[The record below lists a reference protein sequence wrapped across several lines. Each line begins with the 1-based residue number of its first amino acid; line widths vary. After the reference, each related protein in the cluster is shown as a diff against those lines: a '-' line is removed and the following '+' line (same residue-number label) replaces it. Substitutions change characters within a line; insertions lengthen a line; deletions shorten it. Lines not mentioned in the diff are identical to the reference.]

1 MEFTFKNKN
10 TFWMQ
15 KDMTVLTGTRL
26 HFYDLFWMSVYLN
39 IPTTVDD
46 AWLLYTRNFFLVHP
60 CWLLQNSNFDFFRA
74 FLFFILS
81 NPGRYN
87 IISERDKWQS
97 GERVVRIFNICS
109 RDLTLNLI
117 KKSWYLL
124 KVVVQYHIKVVSSPI
139 RNLIKIGVSCY
150 QIAS

>member
-1 MEFTFKNKN
+1 MQPIDFDSWSYLQSWDNLPLYVFVWYLFSLRHWYMEFTFKNKN

-15 KDMTVLTGTRL
+15 KDMTLLTGTRL

-60 CWLLQNSNFDFFRA
+60 CWLLQKSNFDFFRA
-74 FLFFILS
+74 FLFLYCQ

-87 IISERDKWQS
+87 VISEKIN
-97 GERVVRIFNICS
+97 G
-109 RDLTLNLI
+109 NLE
-117 KKSWYLL
+117 KECKQNMTATY
-124 KVVVQYHIKVVSSPI
+124 
-139 RNLIKIGVSCY
+139 
-150 QIAS
+150 

>member
-15 KDMTVLTGTRL
+15 KDMTLLTGTRL

-74 FLFFILS
+74 FLFL
-81 NPGRYN
+81 YCQTQVDT
-87 IISERDKWQS
+87 ISFQRGINDNLEKES
-97 GERVVRIFNICS
+97 YVFVCIFNIWNNPVLGYVFPFLCTIS
-109 RDLTLNLI
+109 LCQNLH
-117 KKSWYLL
+117 L
-124 KVVVQYHIKVVSSPI
+124 
-139 RNLIKIGVSCY
+139 
-150 QIAS
+150 